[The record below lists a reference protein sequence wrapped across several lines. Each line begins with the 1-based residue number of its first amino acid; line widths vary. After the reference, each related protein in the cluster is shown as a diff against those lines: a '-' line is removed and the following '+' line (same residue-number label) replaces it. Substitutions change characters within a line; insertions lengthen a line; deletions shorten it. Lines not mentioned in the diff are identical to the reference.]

1 MDLCACPGKYAP
13 PVRAAWGRTAVYAMV
28 DGKAWKTSVW
38 RDKKHG
44 TLLPVPKSVRGD
56 TGDGDTVTVELRL
69 QAPTTERG

>member
-1 MDLCACPGKYAP
+1 
-13 PVRAAWGRTAVYAMV
+13 MV